1 MNINALERVILM
13 NKLDV
18 RLRLCDHFYQ
28 VYTINR
34 KIRLMQNNNMKKA
47 LNLNTKR
54 EAFRKVISKSKGS
67 VGAVS
72 NNNNHGW
79 ESINQSIKNDQKGEG
94 KDENKHMHKEVSKSI
109 PNIKVGNLE
118 IAASA

>member
-54 EAFRKVISKSKGS
+54 EAFRKVISKSKSS

-72 NNNNHGW
+72 GW

-94 KDENKHMHKEVSKSI
+94 KDENKHTQKEVSKSI

>member
-54 EAFRKVISKSKGS
+54 EAFRKVISKNTIKSKSS

-72 NNNNHGW
+72 GW

-94 KDENKHMHKEVSKSI
+94 EDENKHTQKEVSKSI